1 MHILIVDDEKL
12 ARARLQT
19 ILADCDLAD
28 TQISEAVDALQAM
41 RILEQKTIDLVFL
54 DINMPGASG
63 LNLAREIRHLAERQG
78 FVSLAE
84 RA

>member
-1 MHILIVDDEKL
+1 MYILIVDDEKL
-12 ARARLQT
+12 ARSRLQT

-63 LNLAREIRHLAERQG
+63 LNLAREIRHLPQ
-78 FVSLAE
+78 
-84 RA
+84 